1 MLDLCT
7 AATPN
12 GKKASFSR
20 EQPPNKP
27 AAEKFLDES
36 KRLAQVLDA
45 RLEDRHYIAGDYS
58 IADIACYP
66 WFEGIT
72 KFEASIILGLPQVE
86 SWMLRMSDRPAV
98 QKGMRLG
105 RNE

>member
-1 MLDLCT
+1 MFGQ
-7 AATPN
+7 A
-12 GKKASFSR
+12 ASFSR

-27 AAEKFLDES
+27 AAEKFLNES
-36 KRLAQVLDA
+36 KRLAKVLDD
-45 RLEDRHYIAGDYS
+45 RLEHRKYIAGDYS
-58 IADIACYP
+58 IADISCYP

-72 KFEASIILGLPQVE
+72 KFEASILEGLPNVE
-86 SWMLRMSDRPAV
+86 SWMLRMADRPAV